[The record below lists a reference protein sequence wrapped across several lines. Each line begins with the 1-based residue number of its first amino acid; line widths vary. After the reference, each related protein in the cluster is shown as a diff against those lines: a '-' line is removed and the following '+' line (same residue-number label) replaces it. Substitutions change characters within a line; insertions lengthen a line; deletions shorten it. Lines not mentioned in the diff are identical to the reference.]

1 MCNYRAGPRIC
12 NLLFREAATASRTG
26 EVGSTSGLATGEPH
40 PCRAAFA
47 ASSTRFSAARFLADS
62 AGVVLFGLIIREAAD
77 QGRGGV
83 VWESA
88 TVWDRFRGDTTEASC
103 GRAWESEDDF
113 GRVVGDLLASVC
125 FLADFGEV
133 IAMARALKDAISRR
147 RPRT

>member
-1 MCNYRAGPRIC
+1 MCNHRAGPRIC

-62 AGVVLFGLIIREAAD
+62 AGVVLFGEFIREAAD

-88 TVWDRFRGDTTEASC
+88 TVWDHFRGDATVSC
-103 GRAWESEDDF
+103 GVAWESDEDF

-125 FLADFGEV
+125 FLADFGEI
-133 IAMARALKDAISRR
+133 IAMARALRDAISRR